1 MVTMQDVA
9 DRAQV
14 SIATV
19 SFVVNGT
26 KRVTTSTRERVESAM
41 RELGFARN
49 PIGAALARGRTRIV
63 AMLFPALERPLSL
76 TAAAFFTSASRRA
89 RERGYDLVMWPI
101 GNDAEQ
107 IAVLARSGLVDGVL
121 LMEVQLD
128 DPRVAALVEH
138 DVEFAMI
145 GRTADPSA
153 LPYVD
158 IDMSS
163 SVDAAYAQLTA
174 EGHEDIAFLHSAS
187 PSYDHAL
194 VSRATRAYRELT
206 ERHGHPTTFIS
217 CEETPGDG
225 RRVGERFAVDHPDT
239 TAVIILNE
247 HAAPGL
253 VAGLARGGLDVPRDV
268 SIISLG
274 SSAYMA
280 EMTDPPLTYLRTPGT
295 ELGEL
300 GLDALIDRV
309 ENARTPRPQILLPC
323 ELVPGGTVAAAAPV
337 RHPHG
342 PYVRTSPRV

>member
-1 MVTMQDVA
+1 MVTMKDVA
-9 DRAQV
+9 DRAEV

-26 KRVTTSTRERVESAM
+26 KRVTEATRERVEAAM

-49 PIGAALARGRTRIV
+49 PIGAALARGRTRIL

-76 TAAAFFTSASRRA
+76 TASAFFTSASRRA
-89 RERGYDLVMWPI
+89 RHRGYDLVMWPI

-121 LMEVQLD
+121 LMEVQLE

-138 DVEFAMI
+138 KVEFAMI

-163 SVDAAYAQLTA
+163 SVEAAYAQLIA
-174 EGHEDIAFLHSAS
+174 EGHEDIAFLASAS
-187 PSYDHAL
+187 PAYDHAL
-194 VSRATRAYRELT
+194 VWRAMRAYREVT
-206 ERHGHPTTFIS
+206 ERHGHPTTLIA
-217 CEETPGDG
+217 CDEMPGDG
-225 RRVGERFAVDHPDT
+225 RRIGERFAADYPDT

-253 VAGLARGGLDVPRDV
+253 VAGLTHAGLDVPADV
-268 SIISLG
+268 SLISLG

-280 EMTDPPLTYLRTPGT
+280 EMTEPQLTYMRTPGT

-300 GLDALIDRV
+300 GLDALVDRL
-309 ENARTPRPQILLPC
+309 EDTQGPLPQVLLPC
-323 ELVPGGTVAAAAPV
+323 ELVLGGTVAAA
-337 RHPHG
+337 G
-342 PYVRTSPRV
+342 PRRTPRRA